1 MKRCLCLG
9 VLFLWLAQAQPAA
22 ANPFPASPDPIRDTL
37 EFMQLHAIGS
47 PFEPKILQRLQQL
60 KSQGK
65 FFHRALDGSNLA
77 VWIEIEGAIT
87 LNSNVLR
94 LSDNYAQ
101 KARECQQRALAE
113 PERSQ
118 RLRQQEAVFWRLHDE
133 RILELSAALAHEGTH
148 AYLGNTENPKA
159 DETAAYNAE
168 AAWLRILWDRL
179 PQHRSKIR
187 DLENNLQESYLGCT
201 DAPIPR
207 TLPSAP

>member
-1 MKRCLCLG
+1 MRRYLCLC
-9 VLFLWLAQAQPAA
+9 FLLSLLVQAAT

-37 EFMQLHAIGS
+37 EFMQLQASGS
-47 PFEPKILQRLQQL
+47 TFEPGILQKLHQL
-60 KSQGK
+60 KAQSK
-65 FFHRALDGSNLA
+65 FFNRALDGSNLA
-77 VWIEIEGAIT
+77 VWIEVEGAIT

-94 LSDNYAQ
+94 LSDNYAE
-101 KARECQQRALAE
+101 KARQCQQKMLTN
-113 PERSQ
+113 PEQSQ
-118 RLRQQEAVFWRLHDE
+118 RLRQQETVLWRLHDE

-148 AYLGNTENPKA
+148 AYLGNTENAKA